1 MKWSYRPSDYEH
13 GDHPPAIE
21 RDGWAVLPLARDV
34 DDANAQA
41 IVDHLNLAD
50 EAEDADAD
58 LAQARARISAARAA
72 VEELD
77 EPIRSRILRA
87 LLEGPSNQ

>member
-1 MKWSYRPSDYEH
+1 MKWSYRPAGYEH

-34 DDANAQA
+34 DDRNAEA
-41 IVDHLNLAD
+41 VVDHLNLAD
-50 EAEDADAD
+50 EADEADAD
-58 LAQARARISAARAA
+58 LAHAKARISAARAI

-87 LLEGPSNQ
+87 LLEAPTK